1 MTVGKVRRFW
11 RHMSGYYD
19 ARRSDVV
26 RAYNFHSMG
35 APAPLEAIAG
45 EIAEDGDVQ
54 WPELLW
60 LRAGEVTE

>member
-19 ARRSDVV
+19 ARRNDVV

-35 APAPLEAIAG
+35 YPAPLEAIAG
-45 EIAEDGDVQ
+45 EIAEEGDAQ

-60 LRAGEVTE
+60 LQTIEVSE